1 MNSFR
6 KWLAPALSLVVLAAG
21 TSLLLVADRKSNGSD
36 DWLVWWVLTTPLY
49 ATLGLGAR
57 SRPCRRPRWLGGR

>member
-1 MNSFR
+1 MKAFR
-6 KWLAPALSLVVLAAG
+6 KWLVPALPLIVLAAG
-21 TSLLLVADRKSNGSD
+21 MTILLVVDGKSGGDD

-49 ATLGLGAR
+49 ATLGAR